1 MFKLFLE
8 HDEEFIRDIALLLEQ
23 AKEKLEKKELSK
35 KEYIEIIQDLTEL
48 DEAHAKRLSFEKRA
62 AIENTLRTMKS
73 IAEKILSII

>member
-48 DEAHAKRLSFEKRA
+48 DEARAKRLSFEKRA